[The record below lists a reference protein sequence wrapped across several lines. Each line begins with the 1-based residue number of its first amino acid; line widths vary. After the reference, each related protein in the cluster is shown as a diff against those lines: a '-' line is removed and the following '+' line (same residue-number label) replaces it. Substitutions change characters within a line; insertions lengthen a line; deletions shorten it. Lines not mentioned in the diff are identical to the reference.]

1 MLLSFRMLLM
11 SVHFLMAGI
20 LGVLLG
26 LCRPFNPDNSRLCAR
41 LYALPSKW
49 IMGYMLKT
57 EVGPLMDKP
66 QSCVVIAN
74 HQSNYDLFIFGNV
87 VPRRTV
93 CIGKKSL
100 KWVPLFG
107 QLFWLAGNVLIDR
120 GNAQKARKSM
130 LTTTRT
136 LQEKDTSIWV
146 FPEGTRNLGK
156 TLLPFK
162 KGAFQMAITA
172 GVPIVPVCVST
183 YSQHLK
189 LNRWHSADIQ
199 IRSLPAIPTAGMTL
213 DDMPRLM
220 EMCREQMR
228 DCIEA
233 MDREVMA
240 QQGRH
245 APVQSDSKRKGTAS
259 HPNL

>member
-11 SVHFLMAGI
+11 SVHFVVAGV

-26 LCRPFNPDNSRLCAR
+26 MCRPFNPDNSRLCAR
-41 LYALPSKW
+41 LYAWPSKW
-49 IMGYMLKT
+49 ILGYKLKT

-74 HQSNYDLFIFGNV
+74 HQSNYDLFVFGNV

-156 TLLPFK
+156 SLLPFK

-183 YSQHLK
+183 YIQHLK
-189 LNRWHSADIQ
+189 LNRWHSADIL
-199 IRSLPAIPTAGMTL
+199 IRSLPAIPTTGLTQ
-213 DDMPRLM
+213 DDLPRLM
-220 EMCREQMR
+220 EQCREQMLA
-228 DCIEA
+228 CIEA
-233 MDREVMA
+233 MDRELLPQPA
-240 QQGRH
+240 L
-245 APVQSDSKRKGTAS
+245 AARKSTAS
-259 HPNL
+259 NPNV